1 VAVRQGNCWFD
12 NSNGSDLYCTL
23 SEALLVRLNK
33 HRSVVRQE
41 LLKLGTCL
49 PCSTSVFRNDVP
61 SNRRAARDHA
71 LFAPLREVINKVDR
85 MVDIF
90 NGTVENKKV
99 EQNSCGNLNSPSH
112 PLLQE
117 VHDITEWKVESGID
131 RFIPWQLYED
141 PLLYHELWYGRS
153 GTHIPQD

>member
-1 VAVRQGNCWFD
+1 VAVLEGNCWFD
-12 NSNGSDLYCTL
+12 KFQWIGSLLYTIRSITCQVKQTSISILTRSLIIVCVSTL
-23 SEALLVRLNK
+23 QYKS
-33 HRSVVRQE
+33 
-41 LLKLGTCL
+41 
-49 PCSTSVFRNDVP
+49 
-61 SNRRAARDHA
+61 DHA